1 VPLPR
6 RKPKSSPRDKVEAR
20 IRHDPL
26 KTYREKRDF
35 RRTAEPEPRLRRGTG
50 GQFVVQKHAARR
62 LHYDLRLELDG
73 VLKSWA
79 VTRGPSLVPGE
90 KRLAVQTEDHPM
102 DYLEFEGNIPKGEY
116 GGGSVIVWDRG
127 RWTPEGDPHH
137 GLDKG
142 HLTFGLDGERLKGR
156 WHLVRMR
163 PRPGEK
169 KQQWLLFKARDEYAR
184 EASDPAI
191 VEAATT
197 SSLTGRNIEEIAAEG
212 ELRPDH
218 AERAEVARKRKA
230 EIPDPARLPGAKKG
244 MLPVFVEPSL
254 AQLADRPPKGKDWI
268 HEIKFDGYRIQA
280 RIEGRSIKLLT
291 RKGLDWTERFKPIAD
306 TLKKLRLGSAL
317 IDGEIVV
324 ETASGIPS
332 FSELQQALSSG
343 SKDRFLYY
351 VFDLLYGNGVDLRNV
366 PLIDRKALL
375 QRVLEPIAGGSNVRF
390 SEQFEQDGATL
401 LAHACRM
408 GLEGIISKRRNQPY
422 RSGRGEHWIKS
433 KCVERQ
439 EFVLLGHVP
448 STVAKGS
455 VGSLVVGYHE
465 GGKLIY
471 AGRVGTGFSAGVAR
485 SLRQQLEKIK
495 AAKPAF
501 AKPLPAGADKGV
513 IWAEPRLV
521 AEVEF
526 GGWTHDDVLRQASYK
541 GLRED
546 KPAEEVVREKAPGS
560 AKKPRTAGRIDAA
573 DAIAG
578 VRLTHPER
586 ILWEGQGITKQ
597 GLAEFYV
604 EIADWIL
611 PHLAG
616 RPLSLVRCP
625 TGAAHQCF
633 YAKHAWAG
641 LAKAIR
647 PVDVGEAKPMLAIY
661 DLEGL
666 IGLVQAGVLEIHPWG
681 STVQDLERPDRL
693 IFDLDP
699 GEGVAWEAVVAAAAE
714 TRQRLKDLGL
724 ESFVKTSGGKGL
736 HVMLP
741 IEPEFDWDRVKAFT
755 KTITDA
761 MAADA
766 PDRYVA
772 TMSKQLRRGKIYV
785 DYLRNGRG
793 ATAVAAYSTRAR
805 PGAPVSTPLEW
816 QELSDA
822 IKPDHFNIDNLRQRL
837 AFLKRDPWRGFF
849 EIRQRLPRSAVP
861 AADKKS
867 RPRRS

>member
-6 RKPKSSPRDKVEAR
+6 RKAKSSPRAKVEAR
-20 IRHDPL
+20 GRRDPL

-35 RRTAEPEPRLRRGTG
+35 RRTAEPEPRLQPGAG
-50 GQFVVQKHAARR
+50 WQFVVQKHAARR
-62 LHYDLRLELDG
+62 LHYDLRLELDR

-90 KRLAVQTEDHPM
+90 KRLAVRTEDHPM

-127 RWTPEGDPHH
+127 RWTPVGDPHA
-137 GLDKG
+137 GLKKG
-142 HLTFGLDGERLKGR
+142 HLEFQLDGERLKGR

-169 KQQWLLFKARDEYAR
+169 KEQWLLFKARDEYAR
-184 EASDPAI
+184 ETSDPAI
-191 VEAATT
+191 VEEATT
-197 SSLTGRNIEEIAAEG
+197 SSLTGRKIEDVAAAD
-212 ELRPDH
+212 ELRRDH
-218 AERAEVARKRKA
+218 AERAEVARDRKA
-230 EIPDPARLPGAKKG
+230 ELPDPARLPGAKKG

-268 HEIKFDGYRIQA
+268 HEVKFDGYRIEA
-280 RIEGRSIKLLT
+280 RIDGRGIKLLT
-291 RKGLDWTERFKPIAD
+291 RKGLDWTDRFKPIAD

-324 ETASGIPS
+324 ETASGVPS

-343 SKDRFLYY
+343 RKDRFIYY
-351 VFDLLYGNGVDLRNV
+351 VFDLLYCNGADLRNV
-366 PLIDRKALL
+366 PLIERKTLL
-375 QRVLEPIAGGSNVRF
+375 QRILEPIADSANVRF
-390 SEQFEQDGATL
+390 SEHFESDGASL

-408 GLEGIISKRRNQPY
+408 GLEGIVSKRRNQPY

-439 EFVLLGHVP
+439 EFVISGYVP

-455 VGSLVVGYHE
+455 IGSLVAGYYE
-465 GGKLIY
+465 DGKLAY
-471 AGRVGTGFSAGVAR
+471 AGRVGTGFSASVAR

-495 AAKPAF
+495 APKLDF
-501 AKPLPAGADKGV
+501 AKPLPAGAEKGV
-513 IWAEPRLV
+513 IWVEPRLV

-526 GGWTHDDVLRQASYK
+526 RGWTHDDVLRQASFK

-546 KPAEEVVREKAPGS
+546 KPPEEVVREKPRGS
-560 AKKPRTAGRIDAA
+560 TTKNTKSESAGPSDVLGRF
-573 DAIAG
+573 
-578 VRLTHPER
+578 RLTHPER
-586 ILWEGQGITKQ
+586 ILWEGQGVTKQ

-604 EIADWIL
+604 DIADWIL
-611 PHLAG
+611 PHIVA

-625 TGAAHQCF
+625 TGAMHQCF
-633 YAKHAWAG
+633 FAKHAWAG

-647 PVDVGEAKPMLAIY
+647 LVDVGEPKPMLAID

-681 STVQDLERPDRL
+681 SRVEDLDHPDRL

-699 GEGVAWEAVVAAAAE
+699 GEGVAWEAVVSGAAE
-714 TRQRLKDLGL
+714 IRQRLRDLGL

-741 IEPEFDWDRVKAFT
+741 IVPEFDWDRVKAFT
-755 KTITDA
+755 KTVSDA

-793 ATAVAAYSTRAR
+793 ATAVAAYSTRALS
-805 PGAPVSTPLEW
+805 GAPVSTPLEW
-816 QELSDA
+816 QELSPV
-822 IKPDHFNIDNLRQRL
+822 IRPDHFNIDNLRQRL
-837 AFLKRDPWRGFF
+837 AFLKRDSWQGFF
-849 EIRQRLPRSAVP
+849 EIRQHLPQSAVP
-861 AADKKS
+861 AAGKKS
-867 RPRRS
+867 RRRRS

>member
-1 VPLPR
+1 MPLAR
-6 RKPKSSPRDKVEAR
+6 RKAKSASRTKVEAR
-20 IRHDPL
+20 GRRDPL

-35 RRTAEPEPRLRRGTG
+35 RRTAEPEPRVKPGIG
-50 GQFVVQKHAARR
+50 WQFVVQKHAARR

-102 DYLEFEGNIPKGEY
+102 DYLEFEGNIPEGEY

-127 RWTPEGDPHH
+127 HWVPDGDPHH
-137 GLDKG
+137 GLKKG
-142 HLTFGLDGERLKGR
+142 HLTFSLDGERLKGR

-191 VEAATT
+191 VEEATT
-197 SSLTGRNIEEIAAEG
+197 SFLTGREIEDVAAED

-218 AERAEVARKRKA
+218 AERTEVARRRTA
-230 EIPDPARLPGAKKG
+230 EIPDPARLPGAKKA

-254 AQLADRPPKGKDWI
+254 AQLADRPPKGKDWV

-280 RIEGRSIKLLT
+280 RIDGRSIKLLT
-291 RKGLDWTERFKPIAD
+291 RKGLDWTQRFQPVAT

-317 IDGEIVV
+317 IDGEIIV
-324 ETASGIPS
+324 EAQSGVPS
-332 FSELQQALSSG
+332 FIELQQALSSG

-351 VFDLLYGNGVDLRNV
+351 VFDLLYC
-366 PLIDRKALL
+366 
-375 QRVLEPIAGGSNVRF
+375 S
-390 SEQFEQDGATL
+390 
-401 LAHACRM
+401 
-408 GLEGIISKRRNQPY
+408 
-422 RSGRGEHWIKS
+422 RGEHWIKS

-439 EFVLLGHVP
+439 EFVLLGYVP
-448 STVAKGS
+448 STVAKGA
-455 VGSLVVGYHE
+455 VGSLVVGYYE
-465 GGKLIY
+465 AGKLVY
-471 AGRVGTGFSAGVAR
+471 AGRVGTGLSADVAR
-485 SLRQQLEKIK
+485 SLRKQLEKIK
-495 AAKPAF
+495 AARPVLG
-501 AKPLPAGADKGV
+501 KPLPAGADKGV

-526 GGWTHDDVLRQASYK
+526 RGWTHDDVLRQASYK

-546 KPAEEVVREKAPGS
+546 KPPEEVVREKASGS
-560 AKKPRTAGRIDAA
+560 AKKTKTAERA
-573 DAIAG
+573 DTANGIAG

-586 ILWEGQGITKQ
+586 ILWEGQGVTKQ

-611 PHLAG
+611 PHLVG

-625 TGAAHQCF
+625 TGAMHQCF

-681 STVQDLERPDRL
+681 STVEDLERPDRL

-699 GEGVAWEAVVAAAAE
+699 GEGVAWDAMLAAAAE
-714 TRQRLKDLGL
+714 ARQRLEDLGL
-724 ESFVKTSGGKGL
+724 ESFLKTSGGKGL
-736 HVMLP
+736 HVMVP
-741 IEPEFDWDRVKAFT
+741 IEPELDWDRVKAFT
-755 KTITDA
+755 KTVTDA

-816 QELSDA
+816 QELSKA

-837 AFLKRDPWRGFF
+837 AFLKRDPWQGFF
-849 EIRQRLPRSAVP
+849 DIRQRLPQSAVP
-861 AADKKS
+861 AAGKKS
-867 RPRRS
+867 RRRRS